1 MSENTLNEIVRL
13 WHSGSSRRRIAQQ
26 LGISRHQVEKV
37 LAAHQRGR
45 SEGPATDQLP
55 RAKRRRARSLDKYE
69 QLLEQLLKRY
79 PDITAVR
86 AHEELQKL
94 GFGGSYNAVKRG
106 LRELRPVPG
115 PERVQRFETAPGE
128 QAQMDYSTYT
138 IAFTQEGPRRVHLF
152 SYVLGYSRRQYLRFV
167 ESQDFA
173 TTIREH
179 VRAFTHLGG
188 VAATCL
194 YDNMKVVVTRYD
206 GDEPVYNTRFLAFA
220 THYGYRPWACR
231 PRRGQTK
238 GKVERPFDYVEKN
251 LLNGRTFSSLEH
263 LNEVTQW
270 WLEHVADVR
279 IHRETKQSPRERHQ
293 AEMPHLIPLPAQ
305 AYDTAEVVYRCVN
318 GEGQIVYCQNY
329 YSVPDRY
336 LGLMLPVRIT
346 EAEVIIYGPHVEEV
360 ARHPRWPR
368 EVAGQTSR
376 LAEHQQR
383 PDEAQ
388 QAETLQQRYAEL
400 GEWATRFLAGLLR
413 HRRYAKDEAQK
424 ILRLLEM
431 YSRQDLRAALE
442 RAARYGA
449 YSRSAVERILA
460 VTATPKTSLD
470 KLAEEETRQLREL
483 LGEEPIR
490 PRTGKEY
497 GDLFRNLPSETNHD
511 DTPAEQPPQ
520 PPDERPQGLDEPF

>member
-1 MSENTLNEIVRL
+1 
-13 WHSGSSRRRIAQQ
+13 
-26 LGISRHQVEKV
+26 
-37 LAAHQRGR
+37 
-45 SEGPATDQLP
+45 
-55 RAKRRRARSLDKYE
+55 
-69 QLLEQLLKRY
+69 
-79 PDITAVR
+79 
-86 AHEELQKL
+86 
-94 GFGGSYNAVKRG
+94 
-106 LRELRPVPG
+106 
-115 PERVQRFETAPGE
+115 
-128 QAQMDYSTYT
+128 
-138 IAFTQEGPRRVHLF
+138 VHLF

-173 TTIREH
+173 TTVREH

-251 LLNGRTFSSLEH
+251 LLNGRTFRSLEH
-263 LNEVTQW
+263 LNEVAQW

-279 IHRETKQSPRERHQ
+279 IHRETKQSPRDRHQ
-293 AEMPHLIPLPAQ
+293 LELPHLIPLPAQ
-305 AYDTAEVVYRCVN
+305 PYDTAEVVYRCVN
-318 GEGQIVYCQNY
+318 GEGLIVYCQNY

-336 LGLMLPVRIT
+336 LGLMLPVRVT
-346 EAEVIIYGPHVEEV
+346 EAEVIIYGPHVEEI
-360 ARHPRWPR
+360 ARHRRWPR

-376 LAEHQQR
+376 LAEHEQK
-383 PDEAQ
+383 PDEARQ
-388 QAETLQQRYAEL
+388 TETLQQRYAEL
-400 GEWATRFLAGLLR
+400 GEWAARFLAGLLR
-413 HRRYAKDEAQK
+413 HRRYARDEARK
-424 ILRLLEM
+424 ILGLLEM

-470 KLAEEETRQLREL
+470 KLAEEETRQLRL
-483 LGEEPIR
+483 LLDEEPIR

-497 GDLFRNLPSETNHD
+497 RDLFQNLPLET
-511 DTPAEQPPQ
+511 
-520 PPDERPQGLDEPF
+520 PPDEPTTDEPPPPSDEPDEPF

>member
-1 MSENTLNEIVRL
+1 MSENTINEIVRL
-13 WHSGSSRRRIAQQ
+13 WHGGSSRRRIARQ

-45 SEGPATDQLP
+45 SEGTAADQLP

-106 LRELRPVPG
+106 LRELRPAPG

-138 IAFTQEGPRRVHLF
+138 IGFTQEGPRRVHLF

-167 ESQDFA
+167 ESQDFG

-238 GKVERPFDYVEKN
+238 GKVERRIREAHFPGTHTLEQFDWAFNAAAIDRLQIEELATGDFIRRKDN
-251 LLNGRTFSSLEH
+251 LLVVGKSGVGKTHLLEGIGRRVCVLGYR
-263 LNEVTQW
+263 
-270 WLEHVADVR
+270 VR
-279 IHRETKQSPRERHQ
+279 YTLSE
-293 AEMPHLIPLPAQ
+293 EML
-305 AYDTAEVVYRCVN
+305 
-318 GEGQIVYCQNY
+318 
-329 YSVPDRY
+329 
-336 LGLMLPVRIT
+336 
-346 EAEVIIYGPHVEEV
+346 
-360 ARHPRWPR
+360 
-368 EVAGQTSR
+368 
-376 LAEHQQR
+376 
-383 PDEAQ
+383 
-388 QAETLQQRYAEL
+388 AEL
-400 GEWATRFLAGLLR
+400 GASLADGTTLQCVRDYLRPELLIIDGFGFDR
-413 HRRYAKDEAQK
+413 IEREQTPQALNLLYKVIDQRNTKRSTALITNVEFDDWNQYLSDGPMVMALLDRLFDRAI
-424 ILRLLEM
+424 ILRIDGKS
-431 YSRQDLRAALE
+431 YRAH
-442 RAARYGA
+442 RARRLPPPGPKQPGPSSSGA
-449 YSRSAVERILA
+449 KAKR
-460 VTATPKTSLD
+460 
-470 KLAEEETRQLREL
+470 
-483 LGEEPIR
+483 
-490 PRTGKEY
+490 
-497 GDLFRNLPSETNHD
+497 
-511 DTPAEQPPQ
+511 
-520 PPDERPQGLDEPF
+520 

>member
-1 MSENTLNEIVRL
+1 MVTGRGPAGL
-13 WHSGSSRRRIAQQ
+13 GGGRRR
-26 LGISRHQVEKV
+26 GKWN
-37 LAAHQRGR
+37 GR
-45 SEGPATDQLP
+45 STTW
-55 RAKRRRARSLDKYE
+55 KRTCS
-69 QLLEQLLKRY
+69 
-79 PDITAVR
+79 TA
-86 AHEELQKL
+86 
-94 GFGGSYNAVKRG
+94 
-106 LRELRPVPG
+106 
-115 PERVQRFETAPGE
+115 AP
-128 QAQMDYSTYT
+128 S
-138 IAFTQEGPRRVHLF
+138 
-152 SYVLGYSRRQYLRFV
+152 
-167 ESQDFA
+167 
-173 TTIREH
+173 
-179 VRAFTHLGG
+179 
-188 VAATCL
+188 
-194 YDNMKVVVTRYD
+194 
-206 GDEPVYNTRFLAFA
+206 
-220 THYGYRPWACR
+220 
-231 PRRGQTK
+231 
-238 GKVERPFDYVEKN
+238 
-251 LLNGRTFSSLEH
+251 SSLEH

-293 AEMPHLIPLPAQ
+293 QELPHLIPLPAQ

-318 GEGQIVYCQNY
+318 GEGLIVYCQNY

-346 EAEVIIYGPHVEEV
+346 EAEVIIYGPHVEEI

-376 LAEHQQR
+376 LAEHEQK

-388 QAETLQQRYAEL
+388 QTETLQQRYAEL
-400 GEWATRFLAGLLR
+400 GEWAARFLAGLLR

-431 YSRQDLRAALE
+431 YSRQDLLAALE

-460 VTATPKTSLD
+460 VTATPKASLD
-470 KLAEEETRQLREL
+470 KLAEEETRQLRSL

-511 DTPAEQPPQ
+511 ETPTEQPPQ
-520 PPDERPQGLDEPF
+520 PPDEPPQPLDEPF

>member
-1 MSENTLNEIVRL
+1 
-13 WHSGSSRRRIAQQ
+13 
-26 LGISRHQVEKV
+26 
-37 LAAHQRGR
+37 
-45 SEGPATDQLP
+45 
-55 RAKRRRARSLDKYE
+55 
-69 QLLEQLLKRY
+69 
-79 PDITAVR
+79 
-86 AHEELQKL
+86 
-94 GFGGSYNAVKRG
+94 
-106 LRELRPVPG
+106 
-115 PERVQRFETAPGE
+115 
-128 QAQMDYSTYT
+128 MDYSTYT
-138 IAFTQEGPRRVHLF
+138 LPFTREGPRRVHLF

-173 TTIREH
+173 TTVREH

-220 THYGYRPWACR
+220 TYYGYRPWACR

-270 WLEHVADVR
+270 WLEHVADAR
-279 IHRETKQSPRERHQ
+279 THRETKQSPRDRHQ
-293 AEMPHLIPLPAQ
+293 LELPYLITLPAQ

-318 GEGQIVYCQNY
+318 GEGLIVYCQNY

-336 LGLMLPVRIT
+336 LGLMLPVRVT
-346 EAEVIIYGPHVEEV
+346 EAEVIIYGPHVEEI
-360 ARHPRWPR
+360 ARHPRWSR

-376 LAEHQQR
+376 LAEHAQK
-383 PDEAQ
+383 PDEARQ
-388 QAETLQQRYAEL
+388 TETLQQRYAEL
-400 GEWATRFLAGLLR
+400 GEGAARFLAGLLR
-413 HRRYAKDEAQK
+413 RRRYGKDEAQK
-424 ILRLLEM
+424 ILSLLEM
-431 YSRQDLRAALE
+431 YSRRDLLAALE

-449 YSRSAVERILA
+449 YSRSAIERILA
-460 VTATPKTSLD
+460 VTATPKTSSD
-470 KLAEEETRQLREL
+470 KLAEEETRQLRLL

-497 GDLFRNLPSETNHD
+497 GDLFRNLPSEPH
-511 DTPAEQPPQ
+511 
-520 PPDERPQGLDEPF
+520 PDETPTDEPPPPSDEPF

>member
-1 MSENTLNEIVRL
+1 
-13 WHSGSSRRRIAQQ
+13 
-26 LGISRHQVEKV
+26 
-37 LAAHQRGR
+37 
-45 SEGPATDQLP
+45 
-55 RAKRRRARSLDKYE
+55 
-69 QLLEQLLKRY
+69 
-79 PDITAVR
+79 
-86 AHEELQKL
+86 
-94 GFGGSYNAVKRG
+94 
-106 LRELRPVPG
+106 
-115 PERVQRFETAPGE
+115 
-128 QAQMDYSTYT
+128 
-138 IAFTQEGPRRVHLF
+138 
-152 SYVLGYSRRQYLRFV
+152 
-167 ESQDFA
+167 
-173 TTIREH
+173 
-179 VRAFTHLGG
+179 
-188 VAATCL
+188 
-194 YDNMKVVVTRYD
+194 MKVVVTDHD

-251 LLNGRTFSSLEH
+251 LLNGRTFRSLEH

-293 AEMPHLIPLPAQ
+293 VELPHLIPLPAQ

-318 GEGQIVYCQNY
+318 CEGLVVYCQDY

-346 EAEVIIYGPHVEEV
+346 EAEVIIYGPHVEEI
-360 ARHPRWPR
+360 ARHPRCPR

-376 LAEHQQR
+376 LPEHER
-383 PDEAQ
+383 KPDEARQ
-388 QAETLQQRYAEL
+388 TETLQQRYAEL
-400 GEWATRFLAGLLR
+400 GEWAARFLEGLFR
-413 HRRYAKDEAQK
+413 HRRYGKDEAQK

-431 YSRQDLRAALE
+431 YSRQDLLAALE

-460 VTATPKTSLD
+460 VTATPKASLD
-470 KLAEEETRQLREL
+470 KLAEEETRQLRSL

-497 GDLFRNLPSETNHD
+497 GDLFRNLPSEPHHD
-511 DTPAEQPPQ
+511 DTPTEEPPQ
-520 PPDERPQGLDEPF
+520 PPDEPF